1 MTRTHCSDPREQE
14 RQVQVVKHIL
24 HLKGYRPRQIKHMRR
39 RRQPKPLDDK
49 LYTGKIE
56 FDNVTKIHKYL
67 RAIFADSELDPEV
80 YNLPMAVPGKKLLQ
94 YVFTLKKLRTQL
106 NF

>member
-1 MTRTHCSDPREQE
+1 
-14 RQVQVVKHIL
+14 
-24 HLKGYRPRQIKHMRR
+24 
-39 RRQPKPLDDK
+39 
-49 LYTGKIE
+49 
-56 FDNVTKIHKYL
+56 VTKIHKYL